1 MTTEHKSERLKQIAL
16 NEGWKAEVKLNLA
29 RYEQTGEVSKVEWN
43 VYARRG
49 KETLHVLYQGNR
61 FMASTYAYGS
71 RRLYPARSGGVIK
84 LLQGRPDPRK
94 LEKQAPES
102 LLESR
107 SLPWRD
113 DTPALEILAA
123 VIGKTITWVRKIDG
137 ELCKAH
143 VDKGVNLG
151 KPYFRL
157 YETKS
162 GRRILD
168 WQDREGFHSV
178 ALDQIIDVS

>member
-1 MTTEHKSERLKQIAL
+1 MEHKSERIKQIAVS
-16 NEGWKAEVKLNLA
+16 EGWKAEVIPNLA
-29 RYEQTGEVSKVEWN
+29 RYEKTGDPGKIEWN
-43 VYARRG
+43 VYAIRD
-49 KETLHVLYQGNR
+49 KESIHVLYQGNR
-61 FMASTYAYGS
+61 FITSTYSYGN
-71 RRLYPARSGGVIK
+71 RRLYPARSGGVIR
-84 LLQGRPDPRK
+84 LLQGKPDPRK
-94 LEKQAPES
+94 LDGQPKR

-107 SLPWRD
+107 QVPWKED
-113 DTPALEILAA
+113 SPALEVLSA

-137 ELCKAH
+137 EMCSAY

-157 YETKS
+157 YESKS